1 MLKIVM
7 TITVKTDMK
16 ESVMKGRITMLS
28 MLENVVK

>member
-16 ESVMKGRITMLS
+16 ESVMKVRITMLS